1 MKIVRFDTLNSTNQY
16 CELLD
21 LNQVEE
27 FTIVVTDTQTAGI
40 GQRGNHWEAEP
51 GKNLTF
57 SIILKPIFLQAADQ
71 YQLTKAISLGIYD
84 WLQSQIPA
92 TLQAS
97 IKWPNDLYVGES
109 KICGTLI
116 ATRLAANRLSSAIVG
131 IGLNI
136 NQTQFSDWIPNPTSL
151 AILCQKT
158 FDTTN
163 CLEQLTDSIFIRYEQ
178 LRNDLHS
185 PDREYLQHLLD
196 YGQPH
201 TYIYQGQQITA
212 TITGINRFG
221 HLEATT
227 ADGQEII
234 CQIKE
239 IIRCGV

>member
-21 LNQVEE
+21 LSQVEE
-27 FTIVVTDTQTAGI
+27 FTIVVADTQTAGI

-57 SIILKPIFLQAADQ
+57 SIILKPTFLQAADQ
-71 YQLTKAISLGIYD
+71 YQLTKAVSLGIYD
-84 WLQSQIPA
+84 WLQAQIPA
-92 TLQAS
+92 TMQAS

-116 ATRLAANRLSSAIVG
+116 SSRLAACHLSSTIVG

-158 FDTTN
+158 FDTTG
-163 CLEQLTDSIFIRYEQ
+163 CLEQLANCVFIRYMQ

-185 PDREYLQHLLD
+185 PDKEYLQHLLD

-201 TYIYQGQQITA
+201 AYVYQGQRITA
-212 TITGINRFG
+212 TITGINKFG

-227 ADGQEII
+227 ADGQEIV

-239 IIRCGV
+239 ISRIL